1 MDEETVLAE
10 DVLDIPVPPQTRE
23 VPAKPTIPPLITD
36 EEAAPYT
43 EEAETLL
50 AEKDLD
56 PEIAEELRAF
66 FLDPTEEQ
74 ERVAARRDAE
84 MWSSQL
90 FEVQIR
96 QFTAPEKDTEATDKL
111 VELLNYLKEKYAV
124 EPVGPSKETKLRAI
138 AAEIARLQEDMV
150 NLRVRAGS
158 FARISNEQGTKAIV
172 GQIEAITKGVPK
184 LISLRHKL
192 SRATRNEPLPDLL
205 KKRI

>member
-1 MDEETVLAE
+1 MDEKTVLAE
-10 DVLDIPVPPQTRE
+10 DVLDIPVPSQTGE
-23 VPAKPTIPPLITD
+23 VPAKPTILPLITD

-43 EEAETLL
+43 KEAETLL
-50 AEKDLD
+50 AEKEID
-56 PEIAEELRAF
+56 PEIAEELRVF

-96 QFTAPEKDTEATDKL
+96 QFTAPEKDTEAIDKL
-111 VELLNYLKEKYAV
+111 VELLAYLKEKYEV
-124 EPVGPSKETKLRAI
+124 EPVGPNKETKLRAI
-138 AAEIARLQEDMV
+138 AAEIARLQDDMV

-172 GQIEAITKGVPK
+172 YQIEAITKGVPK
-184 LISLRHKL
+184 LISLRNKL
-192 SRATRNEPLPDLL
+192 SKATRNEPIPTNL
-205 KKRI
+205 K